1 VTLADVRRDGKGE
14 LKMRPTAGYGALTL
28 MLLVL
33 ALELLGAGAYVV
45 SGAQATPNDFCF
57 GYAVCR

>member
-1 VTLADVRRDGKGE
+1 
-14 LKMRPTAGYGALTL
+14 MRPTAGYGALTL

>member
-1 VTLADVRRDGKGE
+1 
-14 LKMRPTAGYGALTL
+14 MRPTAGYGALTL

-45 SGAQATPNDFCF
+45 SGARATPNDSCF